1 MRLLRGSRAALSGGT
16 RTARK
21 DGRIIAVL
29 TIATDGLTVA
39 AQAYP
44 GGDGLAVPPGPFHFN
59 TTTEASAFLD
69 ETIDAL
75 TYLGCDV
82 E

>member
-1 MRLLRGSRAALSGGT
+1 VRLLRGARAAYGGT

-21 DGRIIAVL
+21 EGRIIAVL
-29 TIATDGLTVA
+29 TVGADGLTVA
-39 AQAYP
+39 AQAFP
-44 GGDGLAVPPGPFHFN
+44 RSDGQPVPAGPFQFA
-59 TTTEASAFLD
+59 TTGEASAFLD

-75 TYLGCDV
+75 TYLGCEV